1 MSHELLLVIFAIV
14 VLVIIYVVRR
24 VLVEPPKPRTEAA
37 LRIGLCILL
46 AFIAFVIYHTLK
58 DVWDG
63 LAILSSA
70 LIIYAVT
77 HLLDRFA
84 FKGNSADPNRGI

>member
-1 MSHELLLVIFAIV
+1 MSEALLLVIFAV
-14 VLVIIYVVRR
+14 VILGLMWGIRR
-24 VLVEPPKPRTEAA
+24 VLVEPPKSRTEA
-37 LRIGLCILL
+37 LIRIGLCILF

-77 HLLDRFA
+77 HLLDRFIL
-84 FKGNSADPNRGI
+84 K

>member
-1 MSHELLLVIFAIV
+1 MSETLLLILFAIA
-14 VLVIIYVVRR
+14 VLVAIYVIRR
-24 VLVEPPKPRTEAA
+24 VLVEPPKPRTEA
-37 LRIGLCILL
+37 LIRIVLCILF

-77 HLLDRFA
+77 HLLDRFIL
-84 FKGNSADPNRGI
+84 K